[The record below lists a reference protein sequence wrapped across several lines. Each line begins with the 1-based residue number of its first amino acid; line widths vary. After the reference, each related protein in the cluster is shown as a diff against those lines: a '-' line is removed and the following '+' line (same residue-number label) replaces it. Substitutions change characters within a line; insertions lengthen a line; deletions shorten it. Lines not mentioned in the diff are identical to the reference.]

1 MVTMKKIT
9 IEYKQKEMT
18 RDSKCIAMKNHLITK
33 KDIKEGNKDKNQVV
47 RHTENK

>member
-1 MVTMKKIT
+1 
-9 IEYKQKEMT
+9 MT

-33 KDIKEGNKDKNQVV
+33 KGIKEGNKDKNQAV